1 MKEFCKKQEKD
12 WRVPVLLLLGGGILA
27 ANWFPAGSESLSFD
41 YFFLTSVR
49 NESTTVICR
58 VNGQSTSRGN
68 GNGIK
73 LTARTACQETPPQLA
88 MFFALPMPVNRA
100 DHDALTMLPGIG
112 PRLADNIIAYRR
124 EYGTIAGAGDLK
136 RVVGIGKNLT
146 RNLLPIVCFD

>member
-27 ANWFPAGSESLSFD
+27 ASWFPTGSESLSTD

-49 NESTTVICR
+49 NESPAVIR
-58 VNGQSTSRGN
+58 RLKGQSTSRGN
-68 GNGIK
+68 VNGIT
-73 LTARTACQETPPQLA
+73 LTATSCQETPPQLA
-88 MFFALPMPVNRA
+88 MFFSLPMPVNRA

-124 EYGTIAGAGDLK
+124 EYGTITGATDLE

-146 RNLLPIVCFD
+146 KKLLPIVCFD